1 MALTAS
7 SSSCRILYTD
17 DTEFYRISVP
27 AMLTKLGYTVLSV
40 ESAKRALEIIAKDQN
55 FFSYLTDYHMPKMNG
70 ASLIRKLQESGI
82 NGDFVL
88 HTSDSYDD
96 VAEVIDSLK
105 IRYLQKP
112 ATREQFIQ
120 LYGRVNQ

>member
-1 MALTAS
+1 MVLAAS
-7 SSSCRILYTD
+7 PSSNRILYTD
-17 DTEFYRISVP
+17 DTEFYRISVS

-55 FFSYLTDYHMPKMNG
+55 FFSYLTDYHMPEMNG

-96 VAEVIDSLK
+96 VAELIDSLK